1 MATIAPIKGLRYAAK
16 AGPMNRLVT
25 PPYDVIDQ
33 DAQEKYY
40 SRHPYNIIRLE
51 YGKIY
56 PADDEQNNRYTRA
69 AADFKTWQQAGIL
82 VREPAP
88 ALYRY
93 EQKFTHAGQLKT
105 RRGLICGVKLEPY
118 EKGVVLP
125 HEETLPKHKADR
137 LALMLACRANFSPI
151 FGLFADQEKI
161 VEQYLA
167 NAGKR
172 SPDVS
177 FTDENGQQH
186 DLWVITEP
194 ETIARVQQAMAGKR
208 IYIADGHHR
217 YETALHY
224 RNERR
229 VQEKITNER
238 EQPYDYVLMTLVN
251 LYDPG
256 LVILPTH
263 RLVRNVPDLDMGR
276 LLAGI
281 EENFRIETFSLPSD
295 LQAFRKALQ
304 ERGKAIPNASGKSS
318 GPARRPHAFG
328 LYGGGETIHILTLKE
343 ATAPDQRN
351 GDKHS
356 PARQDLD
363 VTVLH
368 TLILDKLLGIGE
380 EQLAGEG
387 HVAYTREEEKALTAV
402 ADGRYQLAFFLNPP
416 MVEEVIAVAAR
427 GEKMPQKSTYFYPKL
442 ITGLVINPLD

>member
-186 DLWVITEP
+186 
-194 ETIARVQQAMAGKR
+194 
-208 IYIADGHHR
+208 
-217 YETALHY
+217 
-224 RNERR
+224 
-229 VQEKITNER
+229 
-238 EQPYDYVLMTLVN
+238 
-251 LYDPG
+251 
-256 LVILPTH
+256 
-263 RLVRNVPDLDMGR
+263 
-276 LLAGI
+276 
-281 EENFRIETFSLPSD
+281 
-295 LQAFRKALQ
+295 
-304 ERGKAIPNASGKSS
+304 
-318 GPARRPHAFG
+318 
-328 LYGGGETIHILTLKE
+328 
-343 ATAPDQRN
+343 
-351 GDKHS
+351 
-356 PARQDLD
+356 
-363 VTVLH
+363 
-368 TLILDKLLGIGE
+368 
-380 EQLAGEG
+380 
-387 HVAYTREEEKALTAV
+387 
-402 ADGRYQLAFFLNPP
+402 
-416 MVEEVIAVAAR
+416 
-427 GEKMPQKSTYFYPKL
+427 
-442 ITGLVINPLD
+442 